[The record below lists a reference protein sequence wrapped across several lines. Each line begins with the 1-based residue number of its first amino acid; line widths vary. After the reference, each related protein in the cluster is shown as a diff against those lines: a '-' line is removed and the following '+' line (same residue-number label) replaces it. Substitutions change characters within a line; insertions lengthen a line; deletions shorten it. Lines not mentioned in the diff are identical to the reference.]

1 MPKETTD
8 DVVAHTPDPEQY
20 HELSEDQARA
30 IGGKGTVIP
39 SASAAG
45 KTKRNKPNKIFI
57 DPDDP
62 LTGAGA
68 VVIDLNNVDPET
80 KKAAEALVSSRGFDE
95 DATMAAYE
103 LVQEAQRGGDP
114 GEPGEQG
121 EPGEVTSDKTKSPL
135 EENVDALLDTIL
147 PHDQA
152 VRMKQLE
159 DLQSGNRPVVDS
171 FKKIPLESESFNT
184 FSTPLPRG
192 QSGDGGVNL
201 QDIVAQQSQMLS
213 LMAQMVQGDKLPEIE
228 KEEPVMETTSV
239 EETSVEETTESVI
252 PKREAV
258 DLLNES
264 FAALK
269 IPGLG
274 PVAGKPKFRVIF
286 NLGDA
291 GTHTAWYH
299 WVGTH
304 GNGLFLIY
312 DTRFEYGM
320 QYVPPNLGVG
330 RSIKV
335 DIPDNDASYDVYS
348 LDFVHPFGVFDIVN
362 LVVAESP
369 ESGVPNT
376 PMNDFMSS
384 DYNEL
389 DVDLMKQIM

>member
-8 DVVAHTPDPEQY
+8 GVVSHTPDPDKY
-20 HELSEDQARA
+20 HELSAEQSRA

-45 KTKRNKPNKIFI
+45 KTNRNKPNKIYI

-80 KKAAEALVSSRGFDE
+80 KKAAEALASSQGFDE

-103 LVQEAQRGGDP
+103 LVQESQRGGDP
-114 GEPGEQG
+114 GEPV
-121 EPGEVTSDKTKSPL
+121 EVTPEKTSSS
-135 EENVDALLDTIL
+135 L

-152 VRMKQLE
+152 AKMKQLE
-159 DLQSGNRPVVDS
+159 DLQSGNRLAVDTLT
-171 FKKIPLESESFNT
+171 KIPLGSEPFNNQPV
-184 FSTPLPRG
+184 PLPRELA
-192 QSGDGGVNL
+192 SGDVNL
-201 QDIVAQQSQMLS
+201 QDIVTQQSQILS

-228 KEEPVMETTSV
+228 KEEPMVENTSV
-239 EETSVEETTESVI
+239 EEMPVEETTESVI

-369 ESGVPNT
+369 RSGVPNT
-376 PMNDFMSS
+376 TMNDFASS

-389 DVDLMKQIM
+389 DDGLMKQIM